1 MPVSFFVDP
10 AMLDDLEARG
20 VTDITL
26 SYTMYPADL
35 PEAADA
41 DRGRRRRD
49 DQLRRRRADRA
60 DASR

>member
-26 SYTMYPADL
+26 SYTMYPAAL
-35 PEAADA
+35 PEASLRDPTGESRLAAADGA
-41 DRGRRRRD
+41 PIE
-49 DQLRRRRADRA
+49 Q
-60 DASR
+60 